1 MLFLITSRAEA
12 NGCSDYFINNF
23 DYKYETIISNIYDYE
38 LNSFDSTQI
47 IKEKERINKQ
57 IHQIEYFFWTKN
69 LDQKCVDSNEYIIR
83 KEKINSLS
91 VKLEDRFSSFLKNN
105 NTDQTITPIEVYCKD
120 IDNEFYFK
128 TNQFCGWKDR
138 NNNLFYYRVNFNEYR
153 NNRSRILENLVVN
166 KDLKLEKFCLR
177 RPDVEICKKIEEPQ
191 SDTIIPNDEFAQ
203 RKNKIITDV
212 IGPKILI
219 PNEIRADENMNA
231 YLEGK
236 LIDDSVIMI
245 FTVNQTPVKFQMNGS
260 FSIKRYVPP
269 NGENITLRAIDEWGN
284 SSQKIIR
291 LIRGVEEKT
300 IIANFEKLQPN
311 LIKGK
316 INSNSA
322 ALILGIEEHDQQ
334 KFPDVDFA
342 KNDADYFKDYAIQVL
357 GVPSSNVKKLINS
370 QASRTNTLEILRT
383 WLPLI
388 INPNTTLYIFYA
400 GHGYM
405 DANKNMFLIP
415 YDASP
420 TLLKDSAFL
429 RNDFFKEIEKHE
441 PKQVV
446 AFFDTCFSGFT
457 RNGESIIEGDRDLV
471 IVDDETNIPDNFIL
485 FSASSGAEFSS
496 SHPQIK
502 HGLFSYY
509 LMLGLQGN
517 ADENKDRHITSGELH
532 RYIKENVSKLSIT
545 LKGRSQT
552 PQLIGNNNKILVNW

>member
-1 MLFLITSRAEA
+1 MT
-12 NGCSDYFINNF
+12 
-23 DYKYETIISNIYDYE
+23 
-38 LNSFDSTQI
+38 
-47 IKEKERINKQ
+47 
-57 IHQIEYFFWTKN
+57 
-69 LDQKCVDSNEYIIR
+69 
-83 KEKINSLS
+83 
-91 VKLEDRFSSFLKNN
+91 
-105 NTDQTITPIEVYCKD
+105 
-120 IDNEFYFK
+120 
-128 TNQFCGWKDR
+128 
-138 NNNLFYYRVNFNEYR
+138 
-153 NNRSRILENLVVN
+153 
-166 KDLKLEKFCLR
+166 
-177 RPDVEICKKIEEPQ
+177 
-191 SDTIIPNDEFAQ
+191 
-203 RKNKIITDV
+203 
-212 IGPKILI
+212 
-219 PNEIRADENMNA
+219 A
-231 YLEGK
+231 YVEGK
-236 LIDDSVIMI
+236 LIDDSVIMV
-245 FTVNQTPVKFQMNGS
+245 FTVNQTPVKFQKNGS

-269 NGENITLRAIDEWGN
+269 NGENITLRARDEWGN
-284 SSQKIIR
+284 SSQKIVR

-300 IIANFEKLQPN
+300 LIANFEKLQPN

-322 ALILGIEEHDQQ
+322 ALILGIEEYDQQ

-342 KNDADYFKDYAIQVL
+342 KNDADYFRDYAIHVL

-370 QASRTNTLEILRT
+370 QASRTNTLEVLRT
-383 WLPLI
+383 WLPLM
-388 INPNTTLYIFYA
+388 INSNTTLYIFYA

-405 DANKNMFLIP
+405 DANQNMFLIP

-441 PKQVV
+441 PKEVV
-446 AFFDTCFSGFT
+446 ALFDTCFSGFT

-496 SHPQIK
+496 SHPKIK

-509 LMLGLQGN
+509 LMLGLQGK